1 MASPFA
7 WTRMI
12 LCYTAYITFFVALIF
27 FNRDVLFLADN
38 SGVIAPALI
47 SFDGIAV
54 IGLILKLAD
63 IKYRF
68 DFGTR
73 AYIDKRVKD
82 QVEALRVSLNREM
95 RKEWDVE
102 MQKPAVARMASM
114 KSGKSSERAGSID
127 SGETLMGDGQLGRV
141 RAASA
146 T

>member
-1 MASPFA
+1 
-7 WTRMI
+7 MI

-47 SFDGIAV
+47 SFDGIAI
-54 IGLILKLAD
+54 IGLVLKLAD

>member
-7 WTRMI
+7 WTRMTFR
-12 LCYTAYITFFVALIF
+12 YTAYITFFVALIF

-38 SGVIAPALI
+38 SGVMAPALI

-54 IGLILKLAD
+54 IGLVLKVAD

-82 QVEALRVSLNREM
+82 QVQAIRVSLSREM

-102 MQKPAVARMASM
+102 IQKPAVARMASM
-114 KSGKSSERAGSID
+114 KSGESSECAGSID

-146 T
+146 S